1 LNLESPKRPIQPVL
15 AKVVSG
21 IFVVDY
27 VVIPKQKRKPVIMP
41 YHASNI
47 HKQKS
52 QCNIQIRI
60 FEKRKWEK
68 QPHSLEGTF

>member
-1 LNLESPKRPIQPVL
+1 M
-15 AKVVSG
+15 
-21 IFVVDY
+21 VDY
-27 VVIPKQKRKPVIMP
+27 VVIPKQKRKPVIMS

-52 QCNIQIRI
+52 QCNVQIRI